1 MEREYNPKPLTG
13 ETKQDLENL
22 PVESTHLYE
31 RPLFKKQGT
40 MNFPEK
46 SWEKVNEGRFQKSNC
61 SRCHHCR

>member
-13 ETKQDLENL
+13 ETEQNL
-22 PVESTHLYE
+22 GNQPVRSTQSYE
-31 RPLFKKQGT
+31 PPLFKKQEM

-46 SWEKVNEGRFQKSNC
+46 IWEKVNGGRFQKSNC